1 MKIPNYIQVS
11 REGSIYVD
19 WELFKKSS
27 KHKREF
33 EKTQE
38 LVSYLKNERK
48 HKKTNN

>member
-27 KHKREF
+27 EHKREL

-38 LVSYLKNERK
+38 LVRYLKHESKNR
-48 HKKTNN
+48 